1 MKQKKETAREQDRQ
15 KQNKKWKKNSR
26 PKKFHSLKHQISVLF
41 ICLLLLSIF
50 IDYTDQWSFSGE
62 ILCIKKSGSA
72 GRSKKCSFS
81 DESG

>member
-15 KQNKKWKKNSR
+15 KQNKKME
-26 PKKFHSLKHQISVLF
+26 KKFQTKEISF
-41 ICLLLLSIF
+41 SETSDIRAFHLSAASVYF
-50 IDYTDQWSFSGE
+50 YDHTDQWSFSGE